1 MLKSLSISNYA
12 LIDKVEVVFDGGLT
26 VITGE
31 TGAGKSVL
39 LGALSL
45 ILGQRSDTNALL
57 NKEQKCVVE
66 GEFFIGNYGLVDLFE
81 DNDVDYEEVT
91 IIRRELLPSGK
102 SRAFVNDTPVNLGF
116 LKGISAQLI
125 DVHSQHQ
132 NLLLDD
138 SGFHMMV
145 VDTLADNAKLL
156 TDYSQLFKNYK
167 SLIKEIDAMIAENDK
182 QKADLD
188 YMQFQ
193 FEQLDS
199 ANLKVD
205 EQKELEQSLE
215 QLSHAEEIKTNLVE
229 VVNNLSQ
236 EPSPVIDL
244 LADSV
249 SKLEKISSY
258 LPDGDELRQRLESAK
273 IDLKDLADDLET
285 RSEDLDFDPETI
297 QQVQERLDLIYGLQQ
312 KHRVDSIEELIALK
326 DDLQQNIDKVN
337 FFDDDLKSKQKAL
350 DTLKKD
356 LNKVSA
362 SITKSRKGVFTLVK
376 SSIEKQLQVLGIPHA
391 NFVIEHALSDEFT
404 VNGKDE
410 IQFLFAGNKGGV
422 PAPINKVA
430 SGGEIS
436 RVMLSIKSLL
446 SSSKGLPTIIFDEID
461 TGVSGEVADQMG
473 GIMAHMGSSMQVIS
487 ITHLPQITVKGDHHF
502 KVFKTDQ
509 ADKTISNIRK
519 LSHEDRVV
527 EVAKMLSGSTLSD
540 AAIENARA
548 LLNN

>member
-12 LIDKVEVVFDGGLT
+12 LIDKVEVTFDSGLT

-45 ILGQRSDTNALL
+45 ILGQRSDVNALL
-57 NKEQKCVVE
+57 NKDQKCVVE
-66 GEFFIGNYGLVDLFE
+66 GEFYIGNYGLLDFFNE
-81 DNDVDYEEVT
+81 HDVDYEEVT

-116 LKGISAQLI
+116 LKSISAQLI

-138 SGFHMMV
+138 NGFHRMV
-145 VDTLADNAKLL
+145 VDTLAGNKTLL
-156 TDYSQLFKNYK
+156 DEYRINYAAYK
-167 SLIKEIDAMIAENDK
+167 SLQKEIEELIAENEK

-199 ANLKVD
+199 AKLKVG
-205 EQKELEQSLE
+205 EQEEQEQLLE
-215 QLSHAEEIKTNLVE
+215 QLSHAEEIKLNLVE

-236 EPSPVIDL
+236 EPAPVVGL
-244 LADSV
+244 LTDSV
-249 SKLEKISSY
+249 NKLGRIANY
-258 LPDGDELRQRLESAK
+258 LPDGEELIQRLESAR
-273 IDLKDLADDLET
+273 IDLKDLAEDIEA
-285 RSEDLDFDPETI
+285 RSEDLEYNPELI
-297 QQVQERLDLIYGLQQ
+297 QQVQERLNLIYSLQQ
-312 KHRVDSIEELIALK
+312 KHRVDSVGQLMALRDELGQA
-326 DDLQQNIDKVN
+326 IDKVN
-337 FFDDDLKSKQKAL
+337 FFDDELKAKQGKL
-350 DTLKKD
+350 QQLEKELVKTGKT
-356 LNKVSA
+356 
-362 SITKSRKGVFTLVK
+362 ITKSRTGVFELVK
-376 SSIEKQLQVLGIPHA
+376 SSIEKQLQTLGIPHA
-391 NFVIEHALSDEFT
+391 NFVIQHQISRHFT
-404 VNGKDE
+404 NDGVDE
-410 IQFLFAGNKGGV
+410 IEFLFSGNKGGQ
-422 PAPINKVA
+422 PSPINKVA

-473 GIMAHMGSSMQVIS
+473 GIMAQMGSSMQVIS

-502 KVFKTDQ
+502 KVFKTDE
-509 ADKTISNIRK
+509 AEKTISNIRK

-527 EVAKMLSGSTLSD
+527 EVAKMLSGSTLSE
-540 AAIENARA
+540 AAIENARS

>member
-12 LIDKVEVVFDGGLT
+12 LIDKVEVALDSGLT

-45 ILGQRSDTNALL
+45 ILGQRSDINALL
-57 NKEQKCVVE
+57 DKEKKCVVE
-66 GEFFIGNYGLVDLFE
+66 GEFYIGNYGLIDFFE
-81 DNDVDYEEVT
+81 ERDVDYEEVT

-116 LKGISAQLI
+116 LKSISAQLI

-145 VDTLADNAKLL
+145 IDTLADNKELL
-156 TDYSQLFKNYK
+156 AGYRTQYVAYK
-167 SLIKEIDAMIAENDK
+167 ALQKDIEEMIAENEK

-193 FEQLDS
+193 FEQLNS
-199 ANLKVD
+199 TNLKAG
-205 EQKELEQSLE
+205 EQAELEQSLE
-215 QLSHAEEIKTNLVE
+215 QLAHAEEVKVGLVE

-236 EPSPVIDL
+236 EPAPVIDL

-249 SKLEKISSY
+249 NKLGRIANY
-258 LPDGDELRQRLESAK
+258 LPDGEELIKRLESAR
-273 IDLKDLADDLET
+273 IDLKDLAEDIET
-285 RSEDLDFDPETI
+285 RSEDLDYNPEQI
-297 QQVQERLDLIYGLQQ
+297 QQVQERLDLIYSLQQ
-312 KHRVDSIEELIALK
+312 KHRVDSIEQLIELK
-326 DDLQQNIDKVN
+326 DELQKNIDKVN
-337 FFDDDLKSKQKAL
+337 FFDDELQQ
-350 DTLKKD
+350 KKD
-356 LNKVSA
+356 KLQALVEKLNKTCKA
-362 SITKSRKGVFTLVK
+362 ITKSRTGVFEVVK
-376 SSIEKQLQVLGIPHA
+376 TSIEKQLQSLGIPHA
-391 NFVIEHALSDEFT
+391 NFVIKHQVNDKFT
-404 VNGKDE
+404 TDGKDDIE
-410 IQFLFAGNKGGV
+410 FLFAGNKGGQ

-473 GIMAHMGSSMQVIS
+473 SIMEQMGNSMQVIS

-502 KVFKTDQ
+502 KVFKTDE

-527 EVAKMLSGSTLSD
+527 EVAKMLSGSTLSE
-540 AAIENARA
+540 AALENARS

>member
-12 LIDKVEVVFDGGLT
+12 LIDRVEVVFDSGLT

-45 ILGQRSDTNALL
+45 ILGQRSDANALL
-57 NKEQKCVVE
+57 DKEQKCVVE
-66 GEFFIGNYGLVDLFE
+66 GEFYIGNYGLIDFFKE
-81 DNDVDYEEVT
+81 NDVDYEDVT

-102 SRAFVNDTPVNLGF
+102 SRAFVNDTPVNISF
-116 LKGISAQLI
+116 LKSISAQLI

-138 SGFHMMV
+138 NGFHMMV
-145 VDTLADNAKLL
+145 VDTLAGNKLL
-156 TDYSQLFKNYK
+156 ITEYRMQYENYK
-167 SLIKEIDAMIAENDK
+167 ELQKDIAEMIAENDR

-193 FEQLDS
+193 FEQLHN
-199 ANLKVD
+199 ANLKAG
-205 EQKELEQSLE
+205 EQAELEQSLQ
-215 QLSHAEEIKTNLVE
+215 QLSHAEEIKVNMVE

-236 EPSPVIDL
+236 EPSSVIDV
-244 LADSV
+244 LADSINKV
-249 SKLEKISSY
+249 RRIANF
-258 LPDGDELRQRLESAK
+258 LPDGDELIQRLESAR
-273 IDLKDLADDLET
+273 IDLKDIADDLET
-285 RSEDLDFDPETI
+285 RSEDMDYNPELI
-297 QQVQERLDLIYGLQQ
+297 QQVQERLDLLYSLQQ
-312 KHRVDSIEELIALK
+312 KHRVESVEELMGLR
-326 DDLQQNIDKVN
+326 DDLQRSIDKVN
-337 FFDDDLKSKQKAL
+337 FFDEELKTKQVKL
-350 DTLKKD
+350 TQLQQELNDTCKKITD
-356 LNKVSA
+356 SRVKVFGE
-362 SITKSRKGVFTLVK
+362 IK
-376 SSIEKQLQVLGIPHA
+376 SSIEKQLQSLGIPHA
-391 NFVIEHALSDEFT
+391 NFVVQHQVSKQFT

-410 IQFLFAGNKGGV
+410 IEFLFAGNKGGI

-473 GIMAHMGSSMQVIS
+473 EIMTQMGRSMQVIS
-487 ITHLPQITVKGDHHF
+487 ITHLPQITVKGDHHY
-502 KVFKTDQ
+502 KVFKTDE

-519 LSHEDRVV
+519 LTHEDRVV
-527 EVAKMLSGSTLSD
+527 EVAKMLSGSTLSE
-540 AAIENARA
+540 AALENARS

>member
-12 LIDKVEVVFDGGLT
+12 LIDKVEVTFDGGLT

-45 ILGQRSDTNALL
+45 ILGQRSDTGALL

-66 GEFFIGNYGLVDLFE
+66 GEFYIGNYGLVKFFE
-81 DNDVDYEEVT
+81 ESDVDYDDVT

-102 SRAFVNDTPVNLGF
+102 SRAFVNDTPVNLSF
-116 LKGISAQLI
+116 LKNISAQLI

-138 SGFHMMV
+138 NGFHMMV
-145 VDTLADNAKLL
+145 IDTMAGNKSLIEKYQKKYAAYRKLQKAIDEMIADNA
-156 TDYSQLFKNYK
+156 
-167 SLIKEIDAMIAENDK
+167 K

-193 FEQLDS
+193 FEQLDN
-199 ANLKVD
+199 AKLQKG
-205 EQKELEQSLE
+205 EQAELEQSLE

-236 EPSPVIDL
+236 EPSPVLDVL
-244 LADSV
+244 SDSIN
-249 SKLEKISSY
+249 KLEKISSY
-258 LPDGDELRQRLESAK
+258 LPDGNELIKRIESAR
-273 IDLKDLADDLET
+273 IDLKDLADDIET
-285 RSEDLDFDPETI
+285 RAEDLDYNPEVI
-297 QQVQERLDLIYGLQQ
+297 QQVQERINLIYDLQQ
-312 KHRVDSIEELIALK
+312 KHRMDTVEELIALK
-326 DDLQQNIDKVN
+326 EELQAKIDKVN
-337 FFDDDLKSKQKAL
+337 FFDEELNSKKAELEVLKADLDKVC
-350 DTLKKD
+350 
-356 LNKVSA
+356 NK
-362 SITKSRKGVFTLVK
+362 ITSSRKNVFKPVK
-376 SSIEKQLQVLGIPHA
+376 KSIEEKLQCLGIPHA
-391 NFVIEHALSDEFT
+391 NFVIEHSQSEDFT
-404 VNGKDE
+404 KNGKDE
-410 IQFLFAGNKGGV
+410 VEFLFAGNKGGQ

-473 GIMAHMGSSMQVIS
+473 QIMEQMGTSMQVIS

-502 KVFKTDQ
+502 KVFKTDK

-519 LSHEDRVV
+519 LAHEDRVV

>member
-1 MLKSLSISNYA
+1 MLKTLSISNYA
-12 LIDKVEVVFDGGLT
+12 LIDKVEVAFDGGLT

-45 ILGQRSDTNALL
+45 ILGQRSDVSSLL
-57 NKEQKCVVE
+57 NKEQKCIVE
-66 GEFFIGNYGLVDLFE
+66 GEFYVGNYGLLSLFE
-81 DNDVDYEEVT
+81 QHDVDYDDVT
-91 IIRRELLPSGK
+91 IIRREILPSGK
-102 SRAFVNDTPVNLGF
+102 SRAFVNDTPVNLNF
-116 LKGISAQLI
+116 LKSISAQLI

-145 VDTLADNAKLL
+145 IDALANNKKLL
-156 TDYSQLFKNYK
+156 NDYEHRFKNHK
-167 SLIKEIDAMIAENDK
+167 LLLKEMEAMIDENDR

-193 FEQLDS
+193 YDQLAN
-199 ANLKVD
+199 ANLIAD
-205 EQKELEQSLE
+205 EQSILEQSLE

-249 SKLEKISSY
+249 NKLEKICAY
-258 LPDGDELRQRLESAK
+258 LPDGEELIQRLDSSR
-273 IDLKDLADDLET
+273 IDLKDLSDDIES
-285 RSEDLDFDPETI
+285 RSENLDYDPEQI
-297 QQVQERLDLIYGLQQ
+297 QSVQERLNMIYDLQQ
-312 KHRVDSIEELIALK
+312 KHRKDSVEELIGLR
-326 DDLQQNIDKVN
+326 DELQTSIDKVN
-337 FFDDDLKSKQKAL
+337 FFDEELNAKRKEL
-350 DTLKKD
+350 DGSVTELDK
-356 LNKVSA
+356 LCA
-362 SITKSRKGVFTLVK
+362 GITKSRKKVFQQIK
-376 SSIEKQLQVLGIPHA
+376 SSIESNLQVLGIPHA
-391 NFVIEHALSDEFT
+391 NFVIHHQLSENYKSD
-404 VNGKDE
+404 GKDD
-410 IQFLFAGNKGGV
+410 IVFLFAGNKGGQ

-436 RVMLSIKSLL
+436 RVMLSIKALL

-473 GIMAHMGSSMQVIS
+473 RIMEQMGASMQVIS

-502 KVFKTDQ
+502 KVFKTDN
-509 ADKTISNIRK
+509 ATKTISNIRK

-540 AAIENARA
+540 AALENARA

>member
-12 LIDKVEVVFDGGLT
+12 LIDRVEVAFDSGLT

-45 ILGQRSDTNALL
+45 ILGQRSDANALL
-57 NKEQKCVVE
+57 DKEQKCVVE
-66 GEFFIGNYGLVDLFE
+66 GEFYIGNYGLIDFFKE
-81 DNDVDYEEVT
+81 NDVDYEDVT

-102 SRAFVNDTPVNLGF
+102 SRAFVNDTPVNISF
-116 LKGISAQLI
+116 LKSISAQLI

-138 SGFHMMV
+138 NGFHMMV
-145 VDTLADNAKLL
+145 VDTLAGNKLL
-156 TDYSQLFKNYK
+156 IAEYRMRYENYK
-167 SLIKEIDAMIAENDK
+167 ELQKDIAEMIAENDR

-193 FEQLDS
+193 FEQLHS
-199 ANLKVD
+199 ANLKAG
-205 EQKELEQSLE
+205 EQAELEQSLQ
-215 QLSHAEEIKTNLVE
+215 QLSHAEEIKVNMVE

-236 EPSPVIDL
+236 EPSPVIDV
-244 LADSV
+244 LADSINKV
-249 SKLEKISSY
+249 RRIANF
-258 LPDGDELRQRLESAK
+258 LPDGDELIQRLESAR
-273 IDLKDLADDLET
+273 IDLKDIADDLET
-285 RSEDLDFDPETI
+285 RSEDMDYNPELI
-297 QQVQERLDLIYGLQQ
+297 QQVQERLDLLYSLQQ
-312 KHRVDSIEELIALK
+312 KHRVESVEELMGLR
-326 DDLQQNIDKVN
+326 DDLQRSIDKVN
-337 FFDDDLKSKQKAL
+337 FFDEELKTKQVKL
-350 DTLKKD
+350 TQLQQELNDTCKKITD
-356 LNKVSA
+356 SRVKVFGE
-362 SITKSRKGVFTLVK
+362 IK
-376 SSIEKQLQVLGIPHA
+376 SSIEKQLQSLGIPHA
-391 NFVIEHALSDEFT
+391 NFVVQHQVSKQFT

-410 IQFLFAGNKGGV
+410 IEFLFAGNKGGI

-473 GIMAHMGSSMQVIS
+473 EIMTQMGRSMQVIS
-487 ITHLPQITVKGDHHF
+487 ITHLPQITVKGDHHY
-502 KVFKTDQ
+502 KVFKTDE

-519 LSHEDRVV
+519 LTHEDRVV
-527 EVAKMLSGSTLSD
+527 EVAKMLSGSTLSE
-540 AAIENARA
+540 AALENARS

>member
-12 LIDKVEVVFDGGLT
+12 LIDKVEVAFEGGLT

-39 LGALSL
+39 LGAMSL
-45 ILGQRSDTNALL
+45 ILGQRSDVNALL
-57 NKEQKCVVE
+57 SKEQKCIVE
-66 GEFFIGNYGLVDLFE
+66 GEFFIGNYGLIDFFE
-81 DNDVDYEEVT
+81 ANDVDYEEVT

-138 SGFHMMV
+138 SGFHMTV
-145 VDTLADNAKLL
+145 IDTLADNNKLR
-156 TDYSQLFKNYK
+156 DQYKNEYKNYK
-167 SLIKEIDAMIAENDK
+167 SLSKEIEIMIAENDK

-193 FEQLDS
+193 YEQLKD
-199 ANLKVD
+199 ANLK
-205 EQKELEQSLE
+205 EGQQAELEQELE
-215 QLSHAEEIKTNLVE
+215 QLTHAEEIKTSLVD
-229 VVNNLSQ
+229 VVNNLNH
-236 EPSPVIDL
+236 EPSPVLEL
-244 LADSV
+244 LVDSV
-249 SKLEKISSY
+249 NKLERISGFI
-258 LPDGDELRQRLESAK
+258 DGGEELIQRIESAR
-273 IDLKDLADDLET
+273 IDLKDLAEDLEA
-285 RSEDLDFDPETI
+285 RSENLEYNPEVVSKM
-297 QQVQERLDLIYGLQQ
+297 QQKLNDIYSLQQ
-312 KHRVDSIEELIALK
+312 KHRVSSVEELIELRN
-326 DDLQQNIDKVN
+326 DFEQRIHKVN
-337 FFDDDLKSKQKAL
+337 FFDDELQLKQKNL
-350 DTLKKD
+350 IGIEKKLAKACAD
-356 LNKVSA
+356 LSKTRSKVFS
-362 SITKSRKGVFTLVK
+362 KVK
-376 SSIEKQLQVLGIPHA
+376 SNIEKQLQVLGIPHA
-391 NFVIEHALSDEFT
+391 NFVIQHHISDEYG

-410 IQFLFAGNKGGV
+410 IEFLFSGNKGGQ
-422 PAPINKVA
+422 PSSINKVA

-473 GIMAHMGSSMQVIS
+473 GIMAHMSSSMQVIS
-487 ITHLPQITVKGDHHF
+487 ISHLPQIAVKGDHHF
-502 KVFKTDQ
+502 KVYKTDD

-519 LSHEDRVV
+519 LNHEDRVV
-527 EVAKMLSGSTLSD
+527 EVAKMLSGSTLSE
-540 AAIENARA
+540 AAIENARS

>member
-12 LIDKVEVVFDGGLT
+12 LIDKVNILFDSGLS

-45 ILGQRSDTNALL
+45 ILGQRSDTNVLL
-57 NKEQKCVVE
+57 DKDQKCVVE
-66 GEFFIGNYGLVDLFE
+66 GEFYIGNYGLIESFRE
-81 DNDVDYEEVT
+81 NDVDYDEVT

-102 SRAFVNDTPVNLGF
+102 SRAFVNDTPVTLAF
-116 LKGISAQLI
+116 LKNISAHLI

-145 VDTLADNAKLL
+145 VDTLADNKALL
-156 TDYSQLFKNYK
+156 ADYKRQFDAYK
-167 SLIKEIDAMIAENDK
+167 ALQKAIDVMITENDK

-193 FEQLDS
+193 FEQLNS
-199 ANLKVD
+199 AALKAG
-205 EQKELEQSLE
+205 EQAELEQSLQ
-215 QLSHAEEIKTNLVE
+215 QLSHAEEIKINLVE
-229 VVNNLSQ
+229 VVNHLGQ
-236 EPSPVIDL
+236 EPAPIIDL

-249 SKLEKISSY
+249 NKLGRIANY
-258 LPDGDELRQRLESAK
+258 LPDGEELIQRLESAR
-273 IDLKDLADDLET
+273 IDLKDLAEDLEA
-285 RSEDLDFDPETI
+285 RSEDLDYNPEQI
-297 QQVQERLDLIYGLQQ
+297 QQVQERLDLIYSLQQ
-312 KHRVDSIEELIALK
+312 KHHVETVEELIGLK
-326 DDLQQNIDKVN
+326 DELQQNIDKVN
-337 FFDDDLKSKQKAL
+337 FFDDELNAKKEELQIMETQLDKACK
-350 DTLKKD
+350 T
-356 LNKVSA
+356 
-362 SITKSRKGVFTLVK
+362 ITKSRTKVFDVVK
-376 SSIEKQLQVLGIPHA
+376 TNIEKQLQILGIPHA
-391 NFVIEHALSDEFT
+391 NFVIQHNVSNHFT
-404 VNGKDE
+404 ADGKDE
-410 IQFLFAGNKGGV
+410 IEFLFAGNKGGQ

-446 SSSKGLPTIIFDEID
+446 SASKGLPTIIFDEID

-473 GIMAHMGSSMQVIS
+473 GIMSQMGQSMQVIS
-487 ITHLPQITVKGDHHF
+487 ITHLPQIAVKGNHHF
-502 KVFKTDQ
+502 KVYKTDE
-509 ADKTISNIRK
+509 AEKTISNIRK

-527 EVAKMLSGSTLSD
+527 EVAKMLSGAILSD
-540 AAIENARA
+540 AAIENARS

>member
-12 LIDKVEVVFDGGLT
+12 LIDKVEVTFDSGLT

-45 ILGQRSDTNALL
+45 ILGQRSDVNALL
-57 NKEQKCVVE
+57 NKDQKCVVE
-66 GEFFIGNYGLVDLFE
+66 GEFYIGNYGLLDFFNE
-81 DNDVDYEEVT
+81 HDVDYEEVT

-116 LKGISAQLI
+116 LKSISAQLI

-138 SGFHMMV
+138 NGFHRMV
-145 VDTLADNAKLL
+145 VDTLAGNKTLL
-156 TDYSQLFKNYK
+156 DEYRINYAAYK
-167 SLIKEIDAMIAENDK
+167 SLQKEIEELIAENEK

-199 ANLKVD
+199 AKLKVG
-205 EQKELEQSLE
+205 EQEEQEQLLE
-215 QLSHAEEIKTNLVE
+215 QLSHAEEIKLNLVE

-236 EPSPVIDL
+236 EPAPVVGL
-244 LADSV
+244 LTDSV
-249 SKLEKISSY
+249 NKLGRIANY
-258 LPDGDELRQRLESAK
+258 LPDGEELIQRLESAR
-273 IDLKDLADDLET
+273 IDLKDLAEDIEA
-285 RSEDLDFDPETI
+285 RSEDLDYNPELI
-297 QQVQERLDLIYGLQQ
+297 QQVQERLNLIYSLQQ
-312 KHRVDSIEELIALK
+312 KHRVDSVGQLMAIRDELGQA
-326 DDLQQNIDKVN
+326 IDKVN
-337 FFDDDLKSKQKAL
+337 FFDDELKAKQGKLQQLEKELVKAG
-350 DTLKKD
+350 K
-356 LNKVSA
+356 A
-362 SITKSRKGVFTLVK
+362 ITKSRTGVFELVK
-376 SSIEKQLQVLGIPHA
+376 SSIEKQLQTLGIPHA
-391 NFVIEHALSDEFT
+391 NFVIQHQVSKHFT
-404 VNGKDE
+404 NDGVDE
-410 IQFLFAGNKGGV
+410 IEFLFSGNKGGQ
-422 PAPINKVA
+422 PSPINKVA

-473 GIMAHMGSSMQVIS
+473 GIMAQMGSSMQVIS

-502 KVFKTDQ
+502 KVFKTDE
-509 ADKTISNIRK
+509 AEKTISNIRK

-527 EVAKMLSGSTLSD
+527 EVAKMLSGSTLSE
-540 AAIENARA
+540 AAIENARS

>member
-1 MLKSLSISNYA
+1 MLKSLSITNYA
-12 LIDKVEVVFDGGLT
+12 LIDKVEVSFDSGLT

-45 ILGQRSDTNALL
+45 ILGQRSDVNALL
-57 NKEQKCVVE
+57 NKEHKCIVE
-66 GEFFIGNYGLVDLFE
+66 GEFFIGNYGLVGFFE
-81 DNDVDYEEVT
+81 ENDVDYEEVT

-116 LKGISAQLI
+116 LKSISAQLI

-145 VDTLADNAKLL
+145 IDTLADNKALIA
-156 TDYSQLFKNYK
+156 DYGKQFKAYK
-167 SLIKEIDAMIAENDK
+167 SLQKEIELMIADNDK
-182 QKADLD
+182 QKSDLD

-193 FEQLDS
+193 FEQLDK
-199 ANLKVD
+199 ANLVAS
-205 EQKELEQSLE
+205 EQGELELTLE
-215 QLSHAEEIKTNLVE
+215 KLSHAEEIKGNLVE
-229 VVNNLSQ
+229 VVNHLSQ
-236 EPSPVIDL
+236 EPSPVIDA

-249 SKLEKISSY
+249 NKLEKISGF
-258 LPDGDELRQRLESAK
+258 LPDGDELTQRLESAR
-273 IDLKDLADDLET
+273 IDLKDLADDLES
-285 RSEDLDFDPETI
+285 RSEDLDYNPDTI
-297 QQVQERLDLIYGLQQ
+297 RQVQERLDLIYDLQQ
-312 KHRVDSIEELIALK
+312 KHRVKSIGELIELK
-326 DDLQQNIDKVN
+326 NELQQQIDKVN
-337 FFDDDLKSKQKAL
+337 FFDDDLKAKQKELEKMVGELEKAC
-350 DTLKKD
+350 K
-356 LNKVSA
+356 
-362 SITKSRKGVFTLVK
+362 SITKSRKGVFSLVK
-376 SSIEKQLQVLGIPHA
+376 SSIEKQLQMLGIPHA
-391 NFVIEHALSDEFT
+391 NFVIEHTHTDDFNMS
-404 VNGKDE
+404 GKDDIE
-410 IQFLFAGNKGGV
+410 FLFAGNKGGT
-422 PAPINKVA
+422 PALINKVA

-473 GIMAHMGSSMQVIS
+473 SIMAEMGSSMQVIS

-502 KVFKTDQ
+502 KVFKTDE

-519 LSHEDRVV
+519 LNHEDRVV
-527 EVAKMLSGSTLSD
+527 EVAKMLSGSTLSN
-540 AAIENARA
+540 AALENARA

>member
-12 LIDKVEVVFDGGLT
+12 LIDKVEVAFDSGLS

-45 ILGQRSDTNALL
+45 ILGQRSDTGALL
-57 NKEQKCVVE
+57 NKEQKCIVE
-66 GEFFIGNYGLVDLFE
+66 GEFYIGNYGLVNFFE
-81 DNDVDYEEVT
+81 ESDVDYDDVT

-102 SRAFVNDTPVNLGF
+102 SRAFVNDTPVNLSF
-116 LKGISAQLI
+116 LKSISAQLI

-138 SGFHMMV
+138 NGFHMMV
-145 VDTLADNAKLL
+145 IDTMAKNKSTLEEYESKYQ
-156 TDYSQLFKNYK
+156 TYK
-167 SLIKEIDAMIAENDK
+167 SLQKEIDEMIANNAK

-193 FEQLDS
+193 FEQLNN
-199 ANLKVD
+199 ANLKEG
-205 EQKELEQSLE
+205 EQTELEQSLE
-215 QLSHAEEIKTNLVE
+215 QLSHAEEIKTNLVD

-236 EPSPVIDL
+236 EPSPVLDL
-244 LADSV
+244 LTDSV
-249 SKLEKISSY
+249 NKLERISSY
-258 LPDGDELRQRLESAK
+258 LPDGGELITRIESAR
-273 IDLKDLADDLET
+273 IDLKDLADDIET
-285 RSEDLDFDPETI
+285 RAEDLDYNPELI
-297 QQVQERLDLIYGLQQ
+297 LQVQDRLNQIYDLQQ
-312 KHRVDSIEELIALK
+312 KHRLDTVEALIVLK
-326 DDLQQNIDKVN
+326 EDLQGKIDKVN
-337 FFDDDLKSKQKAL
+337 FFDEELNIKKTELEK
-350 DTLKKD
+350 LKKQ
-356 LNKVSA
+356 LEQICRK
-362 SITKSRKGVFTLVK
+362 ITKSRKDVFKPVK
-376 SSIEKQLQVLGIPHA
+376 ASIEDNLKNLGIPHA
-391 NFVIEHALSDEFT
+391 NFVIEHRLSEEFT
-404 VNGKDE
+404 KSGKDE
-410 IQFLFAGNKGGV
+410 IEFLFAGNKGGQ

-473 GIMAHMGSSMQVIS
+473 RIMEQMGTSMQVIS

-502 KVFKTDQ
+502 KVFKTDE

-519 LSHEDRVV
+519 LTHEDRVV

>member
-12 LIDKVEVVFDGGLT
+12 LIDKVEVVFDSGLT

-66 GEFFIGNYGLVDLFE
+66 GEFFIGNYGLVDFFE
-81 DNDVDYEEVT
+81 ENDVDYDDVT

-116 LKGISAQLI
+116 LKSISAQLI

-138 SGFHMMV
+138 NGFHMMV
-145 VDTLADNAKLL
+145 VDTLANNKNLL
-156 TDYSQLFKNYK
+156 SDYSQLFRSYK
-167 SLIKEIDAMIAENDK
+167 ALIKDIDRMIAENDK

-205 EQKELEQSLE
+205 EQQELEQLLE
-215 QLSHAEEIKTNLVE
+215 QLSHAEEIKTNLVD

-236 EPSPVIDL
+236 EPSPVVDL

-258 LPDGDELRQRLESAK
+258 LADGEDLTKRLESAR
-273 IDLKDLADDLET
+273 IDLKDLADDLEA
-285 RSEDLDFDPETI
+285 RSEDLDYDPDAV
-297 QQVQERLDLIYGLQQ
+297 QKVQERLDLIYGLQQ
-312 KHRVDSIEELIALK
+312 KHRVESIADLISLK

-337 FFDDDLKSKQKAL
+337 FFDEDLKSKQRELEKL
-350 DTLKKD
+350 TSN

-362 SITKSRKGVFTLVK
+362 SITKSRKEVFALVK
-376 SSIEKQLQVLGIPHA
+376 SGIEKQLQALGIPHA
-391 NFVIEHALSDEFT
+391 NFVIRHALNDDFT
-404 VNGKDE
+404 TNGKDE
-410 IQFLFAGNKGGV
+410 IQFLFAGNKGGT

-473 GIMAHMGSSMQVIS
+473 SIMAQMGSSMQVIS
-487 ITHLPQITVKGDHHF
+487 ITHLPQITVKGDYHF

-527 EVAKMLSGSTLSD
+527 EVAKMLSGSTLSE
-540 AAIENARA
+540 AAIENART

>member
-12 LIDKVEVVFDGGLT
+12 LIDKVEVVFDSGLT

-45 ILGQRSDTNALL
+45 ILGQRSDINALL

-66 GEFFIGNYGLVDLFE
+66 GEFFIGNYGLVEFFE
-81 DNDVDYEEVT
+81 ENDVDYEDLT

-116 LKGISAQLI
+116 LKSISAQLI

-145 VDTLADNAKLL
+145 VDALADNKGLL
-156 TDYSQLFKNYK
+156 TDYSRLFKDYK
-167 SLIKEIDAMIAENDK
+167 TLVREIDLMIEENDK

-193 FEQLDS
+193 FEQLDA

-205 EQKELEQSLE
+205 EQQELEQLLE
-215 QLSHAEEIKTNLVE
+215 QLSHAEEIKTNLVD

-236 EPSPVIDL
+236 EPSPVVDL
-244 LADSV
+244 LADSFA
-249 SKLEKISSY
+249 KIERISSY
-258 LPDGDELRQRLESAK
+258 LSDGEELKQRLESAR
-273 IDLKDLADDLET
+273 IDLKDLAEDLEA
-285 RSEDLDFDPETI
+285 RSEDLDFNPETI
-297 QQVQERLDLIYGLQQ
+297 QQVQDRLDLIYGLQQ
-312 KHRVDSIEELIALK
+312 KHRADTIKELIALK
-326 DDLQQNIDKVN
+326 EELQEKIDKVN
-337 FFDDDLKSKQKAL
+337 FFDEDLNSKQKAL
-350 DTLKKD
+350 QSLQKD
-356 LNKVSA
+356 LNIA
-362 SITKSRKGVFTLVK
+362 STAITKSRKGVFALVK
-376 SSIEKQLQVLGIPHA
+376 SGIEKQLQVLGIPHA
-391 NFVIEHALSDEFT
+391 NFVIEHALSEDFT
-404 VNGKDE
+404 VDGKDE
-410 IQFLFAGNKGGV
+410 IQFLFAGNKGGA

-473 GIMAHMGSSMQVIS
+473 MIMEQMGSSMQVIS

-502 KVFKTDQ
+502 KVYKTDQ

>member
-12 LIDKVEVVFDGGLT
+12 LIDRVEVAFDSGLT

-45 ILGQRSDTNALL
+45 ILGQRSDANALL
-57 NKEQKCVVE
+57 DKEQKCVVE
-66 GEFFIGNYGLVDLFE
+66 GEFYIGNYGLIDFFKE
-81 DNDVDYEEVT
+81 NDVDYEDVT

-102 SRAFVNDTPVNLGF
+102 SRAFVNDTPVNISF
-116 LKGISAQLI
+116 LKSISAQLI

-138 SGFHMMV
+138 NGFHMMV
-145 VDTLADNAKLL
+145 VDTLAGNKLL
-156 TDYSQLFKNYK
+156 IAEYRMRYENYK
-167 SLIKEIDAMIAENDK
+167 ELQKDIAEMIAENDR

-193 FEQLDS
+193 FEQLHS
-199 ANLKVD
+199 ANLKAG
-205 EQKELEQSLE
+205 EQAELEQSLQ
-215 QLSHAEEIKTNLVE
+215 QLSHAEEIKVNMVE

-236 EPSPVIDL
+236 EPSPVIDV
-244 LADSV
+244 LADSINKV
-249 SKLEKISSY
+249 RRIANF
-258 LPDGDELRQRLESAK
+258 LPDGDELIQRLESAR
-273 IDLKDLADDLET
+273 IDLKDIADDLET
-285 RSEDLDFDPETI
+285 RSEDMDYNPELI
-297 QQVQERLDLIYGLQQ
+297 QQVQERLDLLYSLQQ
-312 KHRVDSIEELIALK
+312 KHRVESVEELMGLR
-326 DDLQQNIDKVN
+326 DDLQRSIDKVN
-337 FFDDDLKSKQKAL
+337 FFDEELKTKQVKL
-350 DTLKKD
+350 TQLQQELNDTCKKITD
-356 LNKVSA
+356 SRVKVFGE
-362 SITKSRKGVFTLVK
+362 IK
-376 SSIEKQLQVLGIPHA
+376 SSIEKQLQSLGIPHA
-391 NFVIEHALSDEFT
+391 NFVVQHQVSKQFT

-410 IQFLFAGNKGGV
+410 IEFLFAGNKGGI

-473 GIMAHMGSSMQVIS
+473 EIMTQMGQSMQVIS
-487 ITHLPQITVKGDHHF
+487 ITHLPQITVKGDHHY
-502 KVFKTDQ
+502 KVFKTDE

-519 LSHEDRVV
+519 LTHEDRVV
-527 EVAKMLSGSTLSD
+527 EVAKMLSGSTLSE
-540 AAIENARA
+540 AALENARS

>member
-12 LIDKVEVVFDGGLT
+12 LIDKVEVAFDSGLT

-45 ILGQRSDTNALL
+45 ILGQRSDVNALL

-66 GEFFIGNYGLVDLFE
+66 GEFYIGNYGLIDFFKE
-81 DNDVDYEEVT
+81 NDVDYEEVT

-116 LKGISAQLI
+116 LKSISAQLI

-138 SGFHMMV
+138 NGFHMMV
-145 VDTLADNAKLL
+145 VDTLADNQSLVAE
-156 TDYSQLFKNYK
+156 YRVQFEAYK
-167 SLIKEIDAMIAENDK
+167 ALQKDIEEMIAENDK

-193 FEQLDS
+193 FEQLS
-199 ANLKVD
+199 TANLKAD
-205 EQKELEQSLE
+205 EQAELEQSLE

-236 EPSPVIDL
+236 EPSPVIDVL
-244 LADSV
+244 RDSIN
-249 SKLEKISSY
+249 KLGRIANY
-258 LPDGDELRQRLESAK
+258 LPDGKELVQRLESAR
-273 IDLKDLADDLET
+273 IDLKDVADDLET
-285 RSEDLDFDPETI
+285 RSEDMDYNPELI
-297 QQVQERLDLIYGLQQ
+297 QQTQERLDLLYGLQQ
-312 KHRVDSIEELIALK
+312 KHRAESVEELIVLR
-326 DDLQQNIDKVN
+326 DELQQNIDKVN
-337 FFDDDLKSKQKAL
+337 FFDEELNAKQNSL
-350 DTLKKD
+350 TLLEKELNEACKK
-356 LNKVSA
+356 
-362 SITKSRKGVFTLVK
+362 ITDSRKKVFGNVK
-376 SSIEKQLQVLGIPHA
+376 SNIENQLQNLGIPHA
-391 NFVIEHALSDEFT
+391 NFVVQHQLSKYFT
-404 VNGKDE
+404 ANGKDE
-410 IQFLFAGNKGGV
+410 IEFLFAGNKGGQ

-473 GIMAHMGSSMQVIS
+473 EIMTQMGRSMQVIS

-502 KVFKTDQ
+502 KVFKTDE

-519 LSHEDRVV
+519 LTHEDRVV

-540 AAIENARA
+540 AAIENARS

>member
-12 LIDKVEVVFDGGLT
+12 LIDKVEVQFDNGLT

-45 ILGQRSDTNALL
+45 VLGQRSDVNALL

-66 GEFFIGNYGLVDLFE
+66 AEFYLGHHGLVELFKDYDL
-81 DNDVDYEEVT
+81 DYEELT

-102 SRAFVNDTPVNLGF
+102 SRAFVNDTPVNLSF
-116 LKGISAQLI
+116 LKSISDQLV

-138 SGFHMMV
+138 SGFQMMV
-145 VDTLADNAKLL
+145 VDTLAASQDLL
-156 TDYSQLFKNYK
+156 VDYRKQYSNYK
-167 SLIKEIDAMIAENDK
+167 DLQRAIDKMVEENER
-182 QKADLD
+182 QRADLD

-193 FEQLDS
+193 FEQLDK
-199 ANLKVD
+199 AKLKSG
-205 EQKELEQSLE
+205 EQAELEQQLE
-215 QLSHAEEIKTNLVE
+215 QLVHAEEIKTNLVE
-229 VVNNLSQ
+229 VVNNISN
-236 EPSPVIDL
+236 EPSPVLDL
-244 LADSV
+244 LADSIT
-249 SKLEKISSY
+249 KLSRISNY
-258 LPDGDELRQRLESAK
+258 LPDGEALMQRIESAR
-273 IDLKDLADDLET
+273 IDLKDVADDLEA
-285 RSEDLDFDPETI
+285 RSEDMDFNPEQT
-297 QQVQERLDLIYGLQQ
+297 QQTQQRLDLIYGLQQ
-312 KHRVDSIEELIALK
+312 KHRVDSIEELLSIK
-326 DDLQQNIDKVN
+326 EDLQHKIEKVN
-337 FFDDDLKSKQKAL
+337 FFDEDLKARQEQL
-350 DTLKKD
+350 
-356 LNKVSA
+356 
-362 SITKSRKGVFTLVK
+362 
-376 SSIEKQLQVLGIPHA
+376 EKQRKVLDKLCDALTASRQKVFAKVKEGIEQQLRVLGIPHA
-391 NFVIEHALSDEFT
+391 NFVIHHT
-404 VNGKDE
+404 VSADYMADGKDVIE
-410 IQFLFAGNKGGV
+410 FLFAGNKGGQ

-446 SSSKGLPTIIFDEID
+446 STSKGLPTIIFDEID

-473 GIMAHMGSSMQVIS
+473 SIMSDMSVGMQVIS

-502 KVFKTDQ
+502 KVFKTDS

-527 EVAKMLSGSTLSD
+527 EVAKMLSGSSLSE
-540 AAIENARA
+540 AAMANART

>member
-12 LIDKVEVVFDGGLT
+12 LIDRVEVAFDSGLT

-45 ILGQRSDTNALL
+45 ILGQRSDANALL
-57 NKEQKCVVE
+57 DKEQKCVVE
-66 GEFFIGNYGLVDLFE
+66 GEFYIGNYGLIDFFKE
-81 DNDVDYEEVT
+81 NDVDYEDVT

-102 SRAFVNDTPVNLGF
+102 SRAFVNDTPVNISF
-116 LKGISAQLI
+116 LKSISAQLI

-138 SGFHMMV
+138 NGFHMMV
-145 VDTLADNAKLL
+145 VDTLAGNKLL
-156 TDYSQLFKNYK
+156 IAEYRMRYEKYK
-167 SLIKEIDAMIAENDK
+167 ELQKDIAEMIAENDR

-193 FEQLDS
+193 FEQLHS
-199 ANLKVD
+199 ANLKAG
-205 EQKELEQSLE
+205 EQAELEQSLQ
-215 QLSHAEEIKTNLVE
+215 QLSHAEEIKVNMVE

-236 EPSPVIDL
+236 EPSPVIDV
-244 LADSV
+244 LADSINKV
-249 SKLEKISSY
+249 RRIANF
-258 LPDGDELRQRLESAK
+258 LPDGDELIQRLESAR
-273 IDLKDLADDLET
+273 IDLKDIADDLET
-285 RSEDLDFDPETI
+285 RSEDMDYNPELI
-297 QQVQERLDLIYGLQQ
+297 QQVQERLDLLYSLQQ
-312 KHRVDSIEELIALK
+312 KHRVESVEELMGLR
-326 DDLQQNIDKVN
+326 DDLQRSIDKVN
-337 FFDDDLKSKQKAL
+337 FFDEELKTKQVKL
-350 DTLKKD
+350 TQLQQELNDTCKKITD
-356 LNKVSA
+356 SRVKVFGE
-362 SITKSRKGVFTLVK
+362 IK
-376 SSIEKQLQVLGIPHA
+376 SSIEKQLQSLGIPHA
-391 NFVIEHALSDEFT
+391 NFVVQHQVSKQFT

-410 IQFLFAGNKGGV
+410 IEFLFAGNKGGI

-473 GIMAHMGSSMQVIS
+473 EIMTQMGRSMQVIS
-487 ITHLPQITVKGDHHF
+487 ITHLPQITVKGDHHY
-502 KVFKTDQ
+502 KVFKTDE

-519 LSHEDRVV
+519 LTHEDRVV
-527 EVAKMLSGSTLSD
+527 EVAKMLSGSTLSE
-540 AAIENARA
+540 AALENARS

>member
-12 LIDKVEVVFDGGLT
+12 LIDQVEVAFDGGLT

-45 ILGQRSDTNALL
+45 ILGQRSDVNALL
-57 NKEQKCVVE
+57 NKERKCVVE
-66 GEFFIGNYGLVDLFE
+66 GEFFIGNYGLFDLFDE
-81 DNDVDYEEVT
+81 FDVDYEETT

-102 SRAFVNDTPVNLGF
+102 SRAFVNDTPVNLSF
-116 LKGISAQLI
+116 LKSISVQLI

-145 VDTLADNAKLL
+145 VDAVADNADLRKE
-156 TDYSQLFKNYK
+156 YQLIYTMYK
-167 SLIKEIDAMIAENDK
+167 SLKAEIGTLINENDK

-193 FEQLDS
+193 FEQLQA
-199 ANLKVD
+199 ANLRQG
-205 EQKELEQSLE
+205 ELSELEQSLE
-215 QLSHAEEIKTNLVE
+215 QLSNAEEIKANLVA
-229 VVNNLSQ
+229 VVNNLCEEPAPIISQ
-236 EPSPVIDL
+236 L
-244 LADSV
+244 MDSV
-249 SKLEKISSY
+249 NKLKKISAY
-258 LPDGDELRQRLESAK
+258 LDDGEELLQRMESAR
-273 IDLKDLADDLET
+273 IDLKDL
-285 RSEDLDFDPETI
+285 SEDLEGRAEDLEFNPEVI
-297 QQVQERLDLIYGLQQ
+297 HQVQSRLDLIYGLQQ
-312 KHRVDSIEELIALK
+312 KHRAETVEDLIVLR
-326 DDLQQNIDKVN
+326 DDLQVKIDKVN
-337 FFDDDLKSKQKAL
+337 FFDEEL
-350 DTLKKD
+350 TLK
-356 LNKVSA
+356 NKKLEEYSSQLSREA
-362 SITKSRKGVFTLVK
+362 KKITKSRKAVFTIIK
-376 SSIEKQLQVLGIPHA
+376 NSIESQLNDLGIPHA
-391 NFVIEHALSDEFT
+391 NFVIQHEATNQFT
-404 VNGKDE
+404 ANGQDAIE
-410 IQFLFAGNKGGV
+410 FLFAGNKGGQ
-422 PAPINKVA
+422 PASINKVA

-473 GIMAHMGSSMQVIS
+473 GIMAQMGSSMQVIS

-509 ADKTISNIRK
+509 ADKTISNIKK
-519 LSHEDRVV
+519 LSHEDRVI

-540 AAIENARA
+540 VAIENARS
-548 LLNN
+548 LLKN

>member
-12 LIDKVEVVFDGGLT
+12 LIDKVEVTFDGGLT

-45 ILGQRSDTNALL
+45 ILGQRSDVNALL

-66 GEFFIGNYGLVDLFE
+66 GEFYIGNYGLLDFFNE
-81 DNDVDYEEVT
+81 HDVDYEEVT

-116 LKGISAQLI
+116 LKSISAQLI

-138 SGFHMMV
+138 NGFHRMV
-145 VDTLADNAKLL
+145 VDTLAGNKTLL
-156 TDYSQLFKNYK
+156 EEYRINYVAYK
-167 SLIKEIDAMIAENDK
+167 ALQKEIEELIAENEK

-199 ANLKVD
+199 AKLQNG
-205 EQKELEQSLE
+205 EQEEQEQLLE
-215 QLSHAEEIKTNLVE
+215 QLSHAEEIKMNLVE

-236 EPSPVIDL
+236 EPAPVLGL
-244 LADSV
+244 LTDSV
-249 SKLEKISSY
+249 NKLGRIANY
-258 LPDGDELRQRLESAK
+258 LPDGEELIQRLESAR
-273 IDLKDLADDLET
+273 IDLKDLADDIEA
-285 RSEDLDFDPETI
+285 RSEDLDYNPELI
-297 QQVQERLDLIYGLQQ
+297 QQVQERLNLIYSLQQ
-312 KHRVDSIEELIALK
+312 KHRVDSVEKLMALRDELGQA
-326 DDLQQNIDKVN
+326 IDKVN
-337 FFDDDLKSKQKAL
+337 FFDDELKAKQGKLQQLEKELVKAG
-350 DTLKKD
+350 K
-356 LNKVSA
+356 A
-362 SITKSRKGVFTLVK
+362 ITKSRTGVFELVK
-376 SSIEKQLQVLGIPHA
+376 SNIEKQLQTLGIPHA
-391 NFVIEHALSDEFT
+391 NFVIQHQVSKHFT
-404 VNGKDE
+404 NDGVDE
-410 IQFLFAGNKGGV
+410 IEFLFSGNKGGR
-422 PAPINKVA
+422 PSPINKVA

-473 GIMAHMGSSMQVIS
+473 GIMAQMGNSMQVIS

-502 KVFKTDQ
+502 KVFKTDE
-509 ADKTISNIRK
+509 AEKTISNIRK

-527 EVAKMLSGSTLSD
+527 EVAKMLSGSTLSE
-540 AAIENARA
+540 AAIENARS

>member
-12 LIDKVEVVFDGGLT
+12 LIDKVNVTFDSGLT

-45 ILGQRSDTNALL
+45 ILGQRSDVNSLL
-57 NKEQKCVVE
+57 NKEQKCIVE
-66 GEFFIGNYGLVDLFE
+66 GEFYIGNYGLTELFE
-81 DNDVDYEEVT
+81 EHDVDYEEQT

-102 SRAFVNDTPVNLGF
+102 SRAFVNDTPVNLSF
-116 LKGISAQLI
+116 LKSISAQLI

-145 VDTLADNAKLL
+145 VDTVADNERIRK
-156 TDYSQLFKNYK
+156 DYK
-167 SLIKEIDAMIAENDK
+167 SKYLDYRKLKADIDNLIEENDK

-193 FEQLDS
+193 FDQLQE
-199 ANLKVD
+199 ANLRAG
-205 EQKELEQSLE
+205 ELIELEQSLE
-215 QLSHAEEIKTNLVE
+215 QLSHSEEIKTNLVE
-229 VVNNLSQ
+229 VVNYLSS
-236 EPSPVIDL
+236 EPTPIIDS

-249 SKLEKISSY
+249 AKLQKICQFFD
-258 LPDGDELRQRLESAK
+258 DGADLIKRIESAR
-273 IDLKDLADDLET
+273 IDLKDL
-285 RSEDLDFDPETI
+285 SEDLEGRAEDMEYNPDAI
-297 QQVQERLDLIYGLQQ
+297 LKVQSRLDMIYGLLQ
-312 KHRVDSIEELIALK
+312 KHRVETVDELIVLR
-326 DDLQQNIDKVN
+326 DDLQVKIDRVN
-337 FFDDDLKSKQKAL
+337 FFDEELAAKQSALSKY
-350 DTLKKD
+350 TSS
-356 LNKVSA
+356 LNQVA
-362 SITKSRKGVFTLVK
+362 SQITKSRKGVFARIKT
-376 SSIEKQLQVLGIPHA
+376 SIERQLKDLGIPHA
-391 NFVIEHALSDEFT
+391 NFVIEHAVTDGFASS
-404 VNGKDE
+404 GKDTIE
-410 IQFLFAGNKGGV
+410 FLFAGNKGGQ
-422 PAPINKVA
+422 PASINKVA

-473 GIMAHMGSSMQVIS
+473 GIMADMGSSMQVIS
-487 ITHLPQITVKGDHHF
+487 ITHLPQITVKGNHHF
-502 KVFKTDQ
+502 KVYKTDQ
-509 ADKTISNIRK
+509 ADKTISNITK

-540 AAIENARA
+540 VAMENARS
-548 LLNN
+548 LLKN